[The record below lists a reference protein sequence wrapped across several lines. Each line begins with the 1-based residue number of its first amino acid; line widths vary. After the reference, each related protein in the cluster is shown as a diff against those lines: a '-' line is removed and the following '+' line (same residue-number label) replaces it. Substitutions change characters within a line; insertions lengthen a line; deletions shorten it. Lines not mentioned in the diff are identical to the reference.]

1 MICLHLIFLK
11 VSVTCRIIIKI
22 GVWNKI
28 KKNGTYCFNF
38 YPRFI
43 NFHFVNN
50 IAWHIPGWVL
60 YYSLAYSVPLLW
72 FSAWACH
79 SHSPEDTR
87 GQTKVSSLLSTVLHW
102 WLIFSL
108 LLYNYFKRS
117 VALLKDNSFITVI
130 KEIV

>member
-28 KKNGTYCFNF
+28 KKCI

-117 VALLKDNSFITVI
+117 VALLKDNSFITDSFITVI

>member
-1 MICLHLIFLK
+1 MICLHLIFCEGFSYLLNYYKNRGLK
-11 VSVTCRIIIKI
+11 Q
-22 GVWNKI
+22 N